1 MRDRHARLSHGSVN
15 GSPSTAAAET
25 KTRNCRLGRGASARA
40 CHCFAGRRSCARYQL
55 SEGWRRGWHDPP
67 TVGFFDPPIEPAGG
81 AEAATRPV
89 PSPRPDRQRRVQLDR
104 NLRPRT
110 ASLSGRLGAGH
121 EPQQSSSS
129 RAAHR
134 RVASTS
140 VRGRSIGQCLE
151 TPIHHMAREPI
162 RSTTEVARVTLRHTR
177 RSEYLE
183 APSTRVDTRSRGHCL
198 VGGTPLP
205 SAS

>member
-15 GSPSTAAAET
+15 GLPSTAAAET
-25 KTRNCRLGRGASARA
+25 KTRNCPLGRGASARA

-104 NLRPRT
+104 NLRLRT

-134 RVASTS
+134 RGGVHH
-140 VRGRSIGQCLE
+140 RPRSQHWSMLGNTDISHG
-151 TPIHHMAREPI
+151 REPVQ
-162 RSTTEVARVTLRHTR
+162 STTEVARVTLRHTR